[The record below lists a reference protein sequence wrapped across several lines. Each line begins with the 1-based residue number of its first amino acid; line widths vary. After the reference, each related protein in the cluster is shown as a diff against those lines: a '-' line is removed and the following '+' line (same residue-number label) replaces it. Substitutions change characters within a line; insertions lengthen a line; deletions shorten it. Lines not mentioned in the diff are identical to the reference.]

1 MIIMP
6 HLSQRTHYGL
16 LALIELAHRWGG
28 APVPASDIANARGI
42 PVRFLAGILHELR
55 GAGIVRSARGSRGGF
70 QLAQPPDQ
78 VTMLEAL
85 RLLAARPPASGC
97 SAAGDSGTC
106 GRHDRCAVTEVL
118 LRAEEA
124 ASEVYAGVT
133 LADLALRERDLVSQ
147 GLPDFMI

>member
-1 MIIMP
+1 ML

-16 LALIELAHRWGG
+16 LALIELSHRWGG

-70 QLAQPPDQ
+70 LLAEPPEQ
-78 VTMLEAL
+78 VTMLDAL
-85 RLLAARPPASGC
+85 RLLAGSPPVGGC
-97 SAAGDSGTC
+97 AAAADSAPC
-106 GRHDRCAVTEVL
+106 GRHERCSVTEVL
-118 LRAEEA
+118 VRAEA
-124 ASEVYAGVT
+124 AVAEVYSSVT
-133 LADLALRERDLVSQ
+133 LADLARRERDLVSQ